1 MSPVIIY
8 EDSDLLVLNKP
19 AGLTVHKTSPTDK
32 QTTLVDWLLER
43 YPQIKA
49 VGDPVKSPDGSH
61 GASDPYR
68 PGIVHRLDKYTS
80 GLMVV
85 AKTQA
90 AFSYLKEQF
99 QTRKMKKQYLALV
112 FGQLKNQSGL
122 IDKPLGKLGTKQTT
136 QIKGKTELDVKEA
149 QTEYKVLESYNLSPT
164 PYTLLEVRPLTGRTH
179 QIRVHLNS
187 IGHPIVGD
195 SLYGGKHHPR
205 PAGLERM
212 FLHAQKLEFTTLAG
226 EHLTLEADPPTKL
239 TNFLNSLRL
248 QS

>member
-1 MSPVIIY
+1 MPPVIIY

-32 QTTLVDWLLER
+32 QTTLVDWLLEK
-43 YPQIKA
+43 YPQIKE
-49 VGDPVKSPDGSH
+49 VGDPIRTPSGSN

-68 PGIVHRLDKYTS
+68 PGIVHRLDKETS

-85 AKTQA
+85 AKTQV

-99 QTRKMKKQYLALV
+99 QTKKMKKQYLALV

-149 QTEYKVLESYNLSPT
+149 QTEYKVLEEYNGFS
-164 PYTLLEVRPLTGRTH
+164 LLEVRPLTGRTH

-226 EHLTLEADPPTKL
+226 EHLTLEADPPLEL
-239 TNFLNSLRL
+239 TNFLNSLRM
-248 QS
+248 QAQ

>member
-1 MSPVIIY
+1 MPPVIIY

-32 QTTLVDWLLER
+32 QTTLVDWLLEK
-43 YPQIKA
+43 YPQIKE
-49 VGDPVKSPDGSH
+49 VGDPIRTPSGSN

-68 PGIVHRLDKYTS
+68 PGIVHRLDKETS

-99 QTRKMKKQYLALV
+99 QTKKIKKQYLALV

-149 QTEYKVLESYNLSPT
+149 QTEYKVLEEYNGFS
-164 PYTLLEVRPLTGRTH
+164 LLEVRPLTGRTH

-226 EHLTLEADPPTKL
+226 EHLTLEADPPLEL
-239 TNFLNSLRL
+239 TNFLNYLRL

>member
-8 EDSDLLVLNKP
+8 EDHDLLVLNKP

-32 QTTLVDWLLER
+32 QTTLVDWLTEK
-43 YPQIKA
+43 YPQIKE
-49 VGDPVKSPDGSH
+49 VGD
-61 GASDPYR
+61 DPAVR
-68 PGIVHRLDKYTS
+68 PGIVHRLDKHTS

-99 QTRKMKKQYLALV
+99 QTKKMKKQYLALV

-149 QTEYKVLESYNLSPT
+149 QTEYQVIEEFNGFS
-164 PYTLLEVRPLTGRTH
+164 LLEVKPLTGRTH

-205 PAGLERM
+205 PAGLLERM

-226 EHLTLEADPPTKL
+226 EPLTLEADPPSEL

-248 QS
+248 

>member
-1 MSPVIIY
+1 M
-8 EDSDLLVLNKP
+8 
-19 AGLTVHKTSPTDK
+19 
-32 QTTLVDWLLER
+32 
-43 YPQIKA
+43 
-49 VGDPVKSPDGSH
+49 
-61 GASDPYR
+61 
-68 PGIVHRLDKYTS
+68 
-80 GLMVV
+80 
-85 AKTQA
+85 
-90 AFSYLKEQF
+90 
-99 QTRKMKKQYLALV
+99 ALV

-149 QTEYKVLESYNLSPT
+149 QTEYQVIEEFNGFS
-164 PYTLLEVRPLTGRTH
+164 LLEVKPLTGRTH

-205 PAGLERM
+205 PAGLLERM

-226 EHLTLEADPPTKL
+226 EPLTLEADPPSEL

-248 QS
+248 